1 MTRQE
6 AIAFYYEKKKSAELT
21 KNEIRA
27 QLTEK
32 GFTENETSS
41 IIKAISDQELMEA
54 TETTP
59 VLDKLVNSLFFSYFF
74 IGFGAIV
81 LAVCI
86 YLIANAENEGSFKFL
101 PWLMFVG
108 ATMIIIKHVRLVYLR
123 GRG

>member
-32 GFTENETSS
+32 GFTESETSS

-59 VLDKLVNSLFFSYFF
+59 LLDKLVNSLFFSYFF
-74 IGFGAIV
+74 IGFAAIV
-81 LAVCI
+81 LSVCI
-86 YLIANAENEGSFKFL
+86 YLIANFDSERGFKFL
-101 PWLMFVG
+101 PWLMILG
-108 ATMIIIKHVRLVYLR
+108 AAMIIFKHVRLIYLR
-123 GRG
+123 RRG

>member
-1 MTRQE
+1 MTHQE

-32 GFTENETSS
+32 GFTESETSS

-59 VLDKLVNSLFFSYFF
+59 LLDKLVNSLFFSYFF
-74 IGFGAIV
+74 IGFGALV
-81 LAVCI
+81 FAVCI
-86 YLIANAENEGSFKFL
+86 YLLANTENEGGFKFL
-101 PWLMFVG
+101 PWLMMIG
-108 ATMIIIKHVRLVYLR
+108 AAMIIFKHVRLIYLR
-123 GRG
+123 RRG

>member
-27 QLTEK
+27 ELTEK
-32 GFTENETSS
+32 GFTESETSS

-59 VLDKLVNSLFFSYFF
+59 VLAKLVNSLLFSYFF

-81 LAVCI
+81 LAVCL
-86 YLIANAENEGSFKFL
+86 YLIANSDTEGGFKFL
-101 PWLMFVG
+101 PWLMMIG
-108 ATMIIIKHVRLVYLR
+108 ATMIIFKHVRLIYLR
-123 GRG
+123 KRG

>member
-6 AIAFYYEKKKSAELT
+6 AIAFYYEKKKSNELT

-32 GFTENETSS
+32 GFTESETSS

-59 VLDKLVNSLFFSYFF
+59 LLDKLVNSLFFSYFF
-74 IGFGAIV
+74 IGFGLFV
-81 LAVCI
+81 VAVCI
-86 YLIANAENEGSFKFL
+86 YLLVASENETSFKFL
-101 PWLMFVG
+101 PWLMIIG
-108 ATMIIIKHVRLVYLR
+108 AAMIIFKHGRLIYLR
-123 GRG
+123 RRG